1 MSDPAPVAAHPAIVD
16 ALHSIPG
23 HLLAR
28 SGSVFYSGQAAFS
41 TSNKLY
47 VLGLNPG
54 GDPVTQAT
62 ETIAAHRQKFVDGP
76 VWWSEYSDERWAGAK
91 PGAWGM
97 QPRVLHMFASLG
109 LDPRSVP
116 ASNVVFART
125 STEAMLKNEKPD
137 LLRACWPVHRVV
149 IEALAVRV
157 VVCFGGTAGRWVR
170 DELGAHERV
179 DGYRETNERRWMSEA
194 HRARDSRAVVTLTH
208 PGRANWCN
216 AHSDPTPLVQRM
228 LAQVTS

>member
-1 MSDPAPVAAHPAIVD
+1 MSYTGAAPYPDIDAALD
-16 ALHSIPG
+16 ALPG
-23 HLLAR
+23 SLLCR
-28 SGSVFYSGQAAFS
+28 SGSIFYTGRAAFS
-41 TSNKLY
+41 APSELY

-54 GDPVTQAT
+54 GDPVAQAA
-62 ETIAAHRQKFVDGP
+62 ETVGAHRSNFRNGLAS
-76 VWWSEYSDERWAGAK
+76 WSEYADASWAGAK

-125 STEAMLKNEKPD
+125 STEAMLQTEKAD
-137 LLRACWPVHRVV
+137 LLQACWPVHRAV

-157 VVCFGGTAGRWVR
+157 VLCFGGSAGRWVR

-179 DGYRETNERRWMSEA
+179 DVYQETNERRWTSEA
-194 HRARDSRAVVTLTH
+194 HRACDGRAVVTLAH

-216 AHSDPTPLVQRM
+216 AHSDPTPLVQRV
-228 LAQVTS
+228 LARVPS